1 MAQPKSTLT
10 ALEYLKLERRA
21 GSKHEFLNGEL
32 FAMAGAS
39 RRHNLITANIVGELR
54 AALRRGPCE
63 VYPSDMRIKVS
74 PTGLYTYPDASV
86 VCEEPSFEDHELD
99 TLLNPKLLVEVLSKS
114 TSAYDLGKKFEHY
127 RALHSVEEVIFADS
141 ESIHVMFYRR
151 QIGKPEAFSTWMLSE
166 TRDLSARI
174 HIPSLDVTLPLAE
187 IYAKVRFEAQ
197 VG

>member
-10 ALEYLKLERRA
+10 AVEYLELERRSD
-21 GSKHEFLNGEL
+21 SKHEYLDGEP

-63 VYPSDMRIKVS
+63 VYPSDMRIKVD

-86 VCEEPSFEDHELD
+86 VCDEPRFEDQELD

-114 TSAYDLGKKFEHY
+114 TAAYDLGKKFEHY
-127 RALHSVEEVIFADS
+127 RALESVEEVLFVDS

-151 QIGKPEAFSTWMLSE
+151 TDKPAAFSTWILRE
-166 TRDLSARI
+166 TRDLSAEI
-174 HIPSLDVTLPLAE
+174 LVPSLDVNLPLKE
-187 IYAKVRFEAQ
+187 IYAKVRFDLSTN
-197 VG
+197 

>member
-10 ALEYLKLERRA
+10 AIEYLELERRSD
-21 GSKHEFLNGEL
+21 GKREFLDGEL

-74 PTGLYTYPDASV
+74 PTGLFTYPDASV
-86 VCEEPSFEDHELD
+86 VCDEPRFEDRELD

-114 TSAYDLGKKFEHY
+114 TAAYDLGKKFEHY
-127 RALHSVEEVIFADS
+127 RALESVEEVLFVDS

-151 QIGKPEAFSTWMLSE
+151 QTDKPAAFSTWILSE
-166 TRDLSARI
+166 TRDLSAEI
-174 HIPSLDVTLPLAE
+174 HIPSLDVTLSLKE
-187 IYAKVRFEAQ
+187 VYAKVRFDLSAN
-197 VG
+197 